1 MGYLKLHL
9 KTTVLTSA
17 ITIAVIAVVLAL
29 VNPRVASIVGQ
40 EQRERAE
47 LQAVNLAEQISLMPA
62 PRDPQMLAQ

>member
-29 VNPRVASIVGQ
+29 VNPASLLSSARNSGSVLSY
-40 EQRERAE
+40 RR
-47 LQAVNLAEQISLMPA
+47 
-62 PRDPQMLAQ
+62 